1 MTDLRALFQDM
12 SLQTILRHLSQ
23 LPGVISVEM
32 TLADGKKLF
41 EVSDEITQETVE
53 VTNEFLKAS
62 NEG

>member
-32 TLADGKKLF
+32 TLADGKKLT
-41 EVSDEITQETVE
+41 EISDETKPSEGDSDGCE
-53 VTNEFLKAS
+53 AS
-62 NEG
+62 

>member
-32 TLADGKKLF
+32 TLADGKKLL
-41 EVSDEITQETVE
+41 EVSDEKEDQDETKEPHERV
-53 VTNEFLKAS
+53 S
-62 NEG
+62 